1 MKKIYFVLILVTVT
15 GLSLFSQT
23 VEVEVT
29 PMIDN
34 TMFRDSDVSNGLG
47 EFIFTGNT
55 NKDIKK
61 RALVKFDLTET
72 VPEGTTVDS
81 VSLTLIP
88 TKVKPGNTEV
98 VIHRVTT
105 EWGEGTSKAEDGD
118 GKGAL
123 ATKDDATWSYAKFKS
138 WPWVKKG
145 GDFDIESS
153 ASNSVSEGTD
163 AMFRSDRL
171 TLDVNLWLQNPSL
184 NFGWILIGD
193 ESKTATSVKFSS
205 KDHKDIEQWPT
216 LRLYYTGATSIDERN
231 HIKPDLLVYQGSD
244 LGNIYI
250 LNGGET
256 GSSKVEIFSVTGT
269 RIFSN
274 QVELLSGENSLIT
287 GIQKP
292 GIYIYR
298 ISINGTPSSGKLL
311 ITDR

>member
-1 MKKIYFVLILVTVT
+1 MKKIYFALILVMVT

-55 NKDIKK
+55 NKDVKK

-88 TKVKPGNTEV
+88 TKVKPGSTEV
-98 VIHRVTT
+98 EVFILTT

-118 GKGAL
+118 GKGAP
-123 ATKDDATWSYAKFKS
+123 ATKDDATWSFAKFS
-138 WPWVKKG
+138 SFPWVKKG
-145 GDFDIESS
+145 GDFAIESS

-163 AMFRSDRL
+163 AVFRSDQL
-171 TLDVNLWLQNPSL
+171 TLDVNFWLKNPSL

-193 ESKTATSVKFSS
+193 ESKTATSVKFVS
-205 KDHKDIEQWPT
+205 KDHDDNEKWPT
-216 LRLYYTGATSIDERN
+216 LKLYYTGATSIDERN

-244 LGNIYI
+244 LNNIYI
-250 LNGGET
+250 VNGGET
-256 GSSKVEIFSVTGT
+256 GSSKVEIFSITGT

-274 QVELLSGENSLIT
+274 QLELLSGKNKLIT

-298 ISINGTPSSGKLL
+298 ISLNGNPSSGKLL
-311 ITDR
+311 IADR